1 MKRILKIAF
10 IAGLAMLFFPGLTG
24 AQEKK
29 EQKKIKIV
37 VSDNGAA
44 KVLID
49 TTFTGKMTPDS
60 ITLKDGQ
67 VIYIAKN
74 CNALADK
81 DNEGDKEENIFVTY
95 KSNGKE
101 KNKRVYYY
109 YNDKKD
115 GHKEGGDKFN
125 IEVNTDEPEGDFE
138 KQSYVIAKDGMVVTI
153 EGGSEDKVKELAGFI
168 EAKLGVTKND
178 KAVKQLS
185 H

>member
-1 MKRILKIAF
+1 
-10 IAGLAMLFFPGLTG
+10 MLFFPGLTG

-95 KSNGKE
+95 KSNGK
-101 KNKRVYYY
+101 
-109 YNDKKD
+109 
-115 GHKEGGDKFN
+115 GDKFN